1 MIKYSVGI
9 DISKNDFHAS
19 LSSIDAKQHAKTI
32 RSGSFQNNKT
42 GFSELAR
49 WINTSCTQKDVPV
62 SILMEATGV
71 YYENCALYLFLHK
84 FSVSVILPN
93 KSKKYMAALGI
104 KTKNDKVDAK
114 ALSFMGAQQ
123 ALAKWEPM
131 GQFFYELRSIT
142 RHNQAL
148 KESRTIFNN
157 QLEAVSHSMYPCKE
171 TIKSL
176 KKMIH
181 MVQTQIGTNEKAMES
196 HLNSNIEVKEKIEKI
211 TEIKGVGI
219 LTVAVIL
226 AETNGFELFE
236 SISQL
241 ISYAGYD
248 VIENQSGSHTG
259 KTKIS
264 KKGNSRIRR
273 ALHMPSLCTVTHNV
287 KIFKNLYERTFEK
300 HRIKMKS
307 YVAIQKKLLSIIYT
321 LWKKNEKFDEN
332 YKSKE
337 DTTKDVEAV
346 HSSRYSFAEA
356 E

>member
-1 MIKYSVGI
+1 MIKYSIGI
-9 DISKNDFHAS
+9 DISKNEFHVS
-19 LSSIDAKQHAKTI
+19 LSTIDVKQHVKTI
-32 RSGSFQNNKT
+32 RSGSFKNNKT
-42 GFSELAR
+42 GFAEFIR
-49 WINTSCTQKDVPV
+49 WINTSCIQKDVPI

-114 ALSFMGAQQ
+114 ALSCMGAQQ

-142 RHNQAL
+142 RHHQAL
-148 KESRTIFNN
+148 KESKTVFNN
-157 QLEAVSHSMYPCKE
+157 QLEAVNHCMYPCNE
-171 TIKSL
+171 TKKSL
-176 KKMIH
+176 TKMIK
-181 MVQTQIGTNEKAMES
+181 MVEDQIIVNEKAMEN
-196 HLNSNIEVKEKIEKI
+196 HLNSNDEVKEKIEKI
-211 TEIKGVGI
+211 TEIKGVGV

-248 VIENQSGSHTG
+248 VIENQSGTHTG

-273 ALHMPSLCTVTHNV
+273 ALHMPALCTVTHKV
-287 KIFKNLYERTFEK
+287 EIFKKLYDRTFEK
-300 HRIKMKS
+300 HGIKMKS

-332 YKSKE
+332 YKSKK
-337 DTTKDVEAV
+337 DTTKDVEVV
-346 HSSRYSFAEA
+346 HCSRYSFAEA
-356 E
+356 V